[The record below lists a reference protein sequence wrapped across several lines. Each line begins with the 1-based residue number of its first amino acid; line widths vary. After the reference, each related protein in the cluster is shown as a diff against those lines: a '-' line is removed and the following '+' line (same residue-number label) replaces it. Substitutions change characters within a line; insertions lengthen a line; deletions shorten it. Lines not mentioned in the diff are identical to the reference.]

1 MPDGNLLESKPV
13 EFLKGTLRNPAA
25 VGSIIP
31 SSQYLAREYTRGIDI
46 EEDKVVLEWGPGTG
60 PVTKHFHEE
69 MEDPSLYLGIEQ
81 DQEYVDVLR
90 ERFPRMN
97 FVCGSAED
105 SIAHLE
111 DLGLEE
117 VDLIASEL
125 PFTTLPQAV
134 QARIYE
140 QLDELMTPGTE
151 FRAVILAPAY
161 PTQNSRR
168 FRRRMTRKF
177 GQFERSPIVWRNIP
191 PAFVLTWRA

>member
-1 MPDGNLLESKPV
+1 MLDGNLLESKPV

-31 SSQYLAREYTRGIDI
+31 SSKYLAREYTRGIDVS
-46 EEDKVVLEWGPGTG
+46 EDKVVLEWGPGTG
-60 PVTKHFHEE
+60 PVTAHFHEE

-81 DQEYVDVLR
+81 DQEYVDVLG
-90 ERFPRMN
+90 ERCPEMH

-105 SIAHLE
+105 SIEHLE
-111 DLGLEE
+111 EVGLEE

-134 QARIYE
+134 QVRIYD
-140 QLDELMTPGTE
+140 QLEELMTPGTE

-161 PTQNSRR
+161 PTENSRR
-168 FRRRMTRKF
+168 FRRRMNRMF
-177 GQFERSPIVWRNIP
+177 GPFECSPLVWRNIP